1 MATNAEKE
9 ISQSTALRIYWFT
22 VKALAYPLMFLIRGY
37 QMFIS
42 PVLPSTCRFI
52 PTCSE
57 YSLQALR
64 KYGILKGGWLSV
76 KRVARCHPWGGHG
89 HDPVP

>member
-1 MATNAEKE
+1 MKNTAEKE
-9 ISQSTALRIYWFT
+9 ISQSLALQIYWFT
-22 VKALAYPLMFLIRGY
+22 VKALAYPLMFFIRGY

-42 PVLPSTCRFI
+42 PVLPSSCRFI

>member
-1 MATNAEKE
+1 MSAEAEKE
-9 ISQSTALRIYWFT
+9 ISNSLPLKIYWFT
-22 VKALAYPLMFLIRGY
+22 VKALAYPLMILIRGY

>member
-1 MATNAEKE
+1 MGVKSNNEVFT
-9 ISQSTALRIYWFT
+9 TLPLRLYWFT
-22 VKALAYPLMFLIRGY
+22 VKLLAYPFMILIRGY
-37 QMFIS
+37 QMFVS
-42 PVLPSTCRFI
+42 PMLPSTCRFI

-64 KYGILKGGWLSV
+64 KYGILKGGWLSI